1 MAPRKQFSAARK
13 LVFYSGYLSV
23 VCGTVLFLSA
33 PLQLLTGS
41 PAFTP
46 RFLYSVFLRT
56 LAGMALIALGLFL
69 RRLGILGPAGSLLVL
84 DAPRARQDLEPWS
97 RTAGGLVD
105 AALSEIEAV
114 KRTSGREPQVLV
126 RCLRC
131 KALND
136 EEARYCDQCGG
147 PLESVDGMTR
157 RPGVDG

>member
-1 MAPRKQFSAARK
+1 MAPRKQFSSARK
-13 LVFYSGYLSV
+13 LVFYSGYLFM
-23 VCGTVLFLSA
+23 VCGAVLFLSA
-33 PLQLLTGS
+33 PLLILNGS
-41 PAFTP
+41 LAFTP
-46 RFLYSVFLRT
+46 SFLFSMFLRA

-84 DAPRARQDLEPWS
+84 DAPRAREDLEPWS

-105 AALSEIEAV
+105 AALSEVEAV
-114 KRTSGREPQVLV
+114 KRISGREPQVLV

-147 PLESVDGMTR
+147 PL
-157 RPGVDG
+157 